1 MSEDWWTHIDVIKE
15 KYLWS
20 NLNQRERISFK
31 LLKFHGQYIYHGE
44 DLVSRF
50 SIHLPSFDVLDSLF
64 SGFLERYINT
74 ISGNSQGN
82 KSSKFQFLYFFW
94 PWRPAGVIHTLLVYT
109 VFYNMRNN
117 IVHSFGHASPTWWSF
132 QSNWIS
138 ASPPLPKKGAYPPNM
153 CVNK

>member
-1 MSEDWWTHIDVIKE
+1 MSEDWWTHIVIKE

-44 DLVSRF
+44 YLVSRF

-82 KSSKFQFLYFFW
+82 KSSKFQFLYFFSALTSS
-94 PWRPAGVIHTLLVYT
+94 RCNSYFVYT
-109 VFYNMRNN
+109 VFYNIRNN

>member
-1 MSEDWWTHIDVIKE
+1 MSEDWWTHIVVIKE

-74 ISGNSQGN
+74 ISGNSRGN
-82 KSSKFQFLYFFW
+82 KSSKFQFLYFFSALTSSRCNSLCW
-94 PWRPAGVIHTLLVYT
+94 YTQCFTIWEITSSIHSV
-109 VFYNMRNN
+109 M
-117 IVHSFGHASPTWWSF
+117 
-132 QSNWIS
+132 
-138 ASPPLPKKGAYPPNM
+138 PLPPGGHFKVIESPHHPLFQRKGHTRQI
-153 CVNK
+153 CV

>member
-1 MSEDWWTHIDVIKE
+1 MSEDWWTHIVVIKE

-82 KSSKFQFLYFFW
+82 KSSKFQFLYFFSALTSSRCNSYFVGIHSVLQYEKLH
-94 PWRPAGVIHTLLVYT
+94 RPFIRSCLSHLVVI
-109 VFYNMRNN
+109 
-117 IVHSFGHASPTWWSF
+117 S
-132 QSNWIS
+132 
-138 ASPPLPKKGAYPPNM
+138 K
-153 CVNK
+153 